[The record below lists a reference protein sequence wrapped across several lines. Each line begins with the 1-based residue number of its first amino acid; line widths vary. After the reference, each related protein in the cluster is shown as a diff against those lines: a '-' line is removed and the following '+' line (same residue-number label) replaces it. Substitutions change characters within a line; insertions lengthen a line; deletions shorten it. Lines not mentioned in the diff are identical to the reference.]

1 MKPLKVKPQSKLVE
15 EEVRIIDFEVGK
27 EPLVVVQVEIIE
39 IIVEQL
45 ETYKVA

>member
-1 MKPLKVKPQSKLVE
+1 MKPLEVKPQSKLVE

-39 IIVEQL
+39 IIVE
-45 ETYKVA
+45 